1 MSKVENK
8 LVNFTAAN
16 KRLKEAVTAYKSD
29 KENSLYRDA
38 LIQRFEFTFEL
49 AWKTT
54 AEVLR
59 GQGIVPEI
67 LSPKSVFRVAYNS
80 GYITKENIWLDILN
94 DRNSMSH
101 TYDEQSASR
110 IADDICNR
118 YAKEINA
125 LLKALKQY
133 E

>member
-8 LVNFTAAN
+8 LLNFTAAN
-16 KRLKEAVTAYKSD
+16 KRLREAVTAYKSD
-29 KENSLYRDA
+29 RENTLYRDA
-38 LIQRFEFTFEL
+38 LIQRFEFTFDL
-49 AWKTT
+49 AWKTA

-59 GQGIVPEI
+59 EQGVVPEI
-67 LSPKSVFRVAYNS
+67 LSPKSVFRAAFNA

-94 DRNSMSH
+94 DRNCMSH
-101 TYDEQSASR
+101 TYDEQSSAR

-118 YAKEINA
+118 YAKEMGA
-125 LLKALKQY
+125 LLKALS